1 MDIEVTNVAK
11 RYGASLAVSDVS
23 FGVEQGHVISLLGP
37 SGCGK
42 TTVMRMIAG
51 LIAPTAGSIAIKGR
65 PVNQLPVHKLNVWMF
80 SQNYALFRHLDVA
93 RIIAFGLE
101 MRKLSK

>member
-23 FGVEQGHVISLLGP
+23 FGVPQGHVLSLLGP

-42 TTVMRMIAG
+42 TTVMRRIAAR
-51 LIAPTAGSIAIKGR
+51 IAPSAGSRALKGK
-65 PVNQLPVHKLNVWMF
+65 PGNQIPVHKRNVGMLV
-80 SQNYALFRHLDVA
+80 QNYALFPHLDVA
-93 RIIAFGLE
+93 RNIAFGL
-101 MRKLSK
+101 